1 MTKSTDL
8 NTDDLKLGEN
18 LAKFTKHK
26 SQSDAILPA
35 FAAAISNQRRFE
47 AICDCGSILKFTK
60 YQNIASEEVMRELSG
75 ANFCNF
81 KFCPMCQWRKARKV
95 CNEVLAKVQRVSD
108 DHRGV
113 AFLFLT
119 LTVKNPAM
127 SDLRET
133 VAHLSQSFKRF
144 QQSKAFQRAVLGFVR
159 AVEYVGDCTKE
170 GEAHPH
176 FHCLLVVRK
185 SYFKNADYLSKDQW
199 SQMWQNALRVDY
211 TPLVNIQRIKAKGAL
226 SDLQAACLEV
236 VKYSV
241 SFSDMS
247 RMTDEDL
254 AEMIKQT
261 KGLRQ
266 YALGGEVKNAEPA
279 EAEQFSEEEWERLG
293 TEFFKWTNNQYIKD

>member
-1 MTKSTDL
+1 MTTDTDL
-8 NTDDLKLGEN
+8 NTDDLKFGEN

-26 SQSDAILPA
+26 SLSDAIQPLFQAVLSPKKQERVCECGT
-35 FAAAISNQRRFE
+35 ILRF
-47 AICDCGSILKFTK
+47 TT
-60 YQNIASEEVMRELSG
+60 YQNIQSEEIMRELSG
-75 ANFCNF
+75 ANFCDF

-95 CNEVLAKVQRVSD
+95 CNEVLAKVQSVSNA
-108 DHRGV
+108 RGGV

-119 LTVKNPAM
+119 LTVKNPEM
-127 SDLRET
+127 SDLRKT
-133 VAHLSQSFKRF
+133 VTHLSQSFKRF
-144 QQSKAFQRAVLGFVR
+144 KETQAFQRAVLGFVR
-159 AVEYVGDCTKE
+159 AVEYVGDQTRS

-185 SYFKNADYLSKDQW
+185 TYFKKADYLTKDQW
-199 SQMWQNALRVDY
+199 AQMWQNALRVDY

>member
-1 MTKSTDL
+1 MTKNADL
-8 NTDDLKLGEN
+8 NTDDLKLDEN
-18 LAKFTKHK
+18 LGKFTKHRT
-26 SQSDAILPA
+26 QSDAILPA
-35 FAAAISNQRRFE
+35 FASTISNQKTFE
-47 AICDCGSILKFTK
+47 AICICGSILKFTK
-60 YQNIASEEVMRELSG
+60 YRNLETEETMRELSG
-75 ANFCNF
+75 ANFCKF
-81 KFCPMCQWRKARKV
+81 RFCPMCQWRKARKV
-95 CNEVLAKVQRVSD
+95 CNEVLAKVQSVSNA
-108 DHRGV
+108 RGGV

-119 LTVKNPAM
+119 LTVKNPPM

-133 VAHLSQSFKRF
+133 VSHLSQSFKRF
-144 QQSKAFQRAVLGFVR
+144 KETQAFQRAVLGFVR
-159 AVEYVGDCTKE
+159 AVEYVGDQTRS

-185 SYFKNADYLSKDQW
+185 TYFKKADYLTKDQW
-199 SQMWQNALRVDY
+199 AQMWQNALRVDY

-266 YALGGEVKNAEPA
+266 YALGGEVKEAEPA
-279 EAEQFSEEEWERLG
+279 EIEQFSEEEWERIG